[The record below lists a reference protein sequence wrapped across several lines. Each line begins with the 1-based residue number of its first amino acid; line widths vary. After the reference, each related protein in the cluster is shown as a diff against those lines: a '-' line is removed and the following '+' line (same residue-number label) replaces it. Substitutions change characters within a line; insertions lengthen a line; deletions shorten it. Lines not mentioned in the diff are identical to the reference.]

1 MEATTRMHKILEAPA
16 ATLEQVDAIL
26 EGRATLVDDAGLKTV
41 TLKEAANR
49 LGVSRPTVYRI
60 VKSGDLDTV
69 LIGGLE
75 RIPVRALTAYAT
87 RSVRRVHSRTR

>member
-1 MEATTRMHKILEAPA
+1 MEVAQRIQRMLTAPA

-26 EGRATLVDDAGLKTV
+26 EGRVALGGDDSLRTV

-49 LGVSRPTVYRI
+49 LGVSRPTVYRV
-60 VKSGDLDTV
+60 VKNGDLETV

-87 RSVRRVHSRTR
+87 RSVRRVHSKTH